1 MFVYVFECSLFDYNL
16 FDYNVQMA
24 GRKKRDDG
32 GRPDKAKVLEKP
44 PKKKTVR
51 TKKCT
56 TFRHS
61 GIVLDRNDRTPTP
74 PMRQATI
81 PSMAGCDRFWSSHPL
96 GSASATPTGSHAV
109 VPSATP
115 TPGSE
120 ATLPSQTSIP
130 PSRPPPP
137 VRNLTISV
145 VLLFIFVRILDLT
158 FLYYLADAS
167 TGRFC

>member
-24 GRKKRDDG
+24 GRKKKDDER
-32 GRPDKAKVLEKP
+32 RPDKQVAKEKP
-44 PKKKTVR
+44 PRTKKVR
-51 TKKCT
+51 TKKVG
-56 TFRHS
+56 TFRDPR
-61 GIVLDRNDRTPTP
+61 IVIDTDDHTPTP
-74 PMRQATI
+74 PMRQVTI
-81 PSMAGCDRFWSSHPL
+81 PSMAACDPFWTRPR

-167 TGRFC
+167 TVRFC

>member
-1 MFVYVFECSLFDYNL
+1 
-16 FDYNVQMA
+16 MA
-24 GRKKRDDG
+24 GRKKKDEERKG
-32 GRPDKAKVLEKP
+32 KQVDKGKP
-44 PKKKTVR
+44 PKTKKGR
-51 TKKCT
+51 TKKVA
-56 TFRHS
+56 TFRV
-61 GIVLDRNDRTPTP
+61 IDRDDHTPTP

-81 PSMAGCDRFWSSHPL
+81 PSMSGCERFWTRPP

-109 VPSATP
+109 VPSAT

-120 ATLPSQTSIP
+120 ATHPSQASIP
-130 PSRPPPP
+130 PPRPPRP
-137 VRNLTISV
+137 VRNLTILV

>member
-24 GRKKRDDG
+24 GRKKKDDERKG
-32 GRPDKAKVLEKP
+32 KQVDKGKP
-44 PKKKTVR
+44 PKTKKLR
-51 TKKCT
+51 TKKVA
-56 TFRHS
+56 TFRDS
-61 GIVLDRNDRTPTP
+61 WVVIDRDDHTPTP

-81 PSMAGCDRFWSSHPL
+81 PSMARCDRFWSRAP

-109 VPSATP
+109 VPSATS
-115 TPGSE
+115 PGSE
-120 ATLPSQTSIP
+120 ATLPSHASIP
-130 PSRPPPP
+130 PSRPPRP

-158 FLYYLADAS
+158 TKFAL
-167 TGRFC
+167 